1 MLQHRFPAPRLAFAA
16 GVALALGFGARAAAA
31 APAAPHESRPA
42 CFDID
47 CKKACQSL
55 GYSGGVCIDDAC
67 RCLF

>member
-1 MLQHRFPAPRLAFAA
+1 MRRHISRLPRLALAA
-16 GVALALGFGARAAAA
+16 AVAAALGFGARAAAA
-31 APAAPHESRPA
+31 APSAPHESRPA